1 MKRILVGMSGGV
13 DSSMAAQLLLDD
25 GAAVESVT
33 LRLCPDFAV
42 DGAASAAAERD
53 AAAVAEMLGIPHRVW
68 DYTTW
73 FYDTVISDFASVYAA
88 GGTPNPCV
96 VCNRQVKFGKML
108 EDALAA
114 GFDAVAT
121 GHYVRSEWDEARGRW
136 LLKKGVDPT
145 RDQSYVLYML
155 TQHQLAHS
163 VFPLGGYHKTDLR
176 RMAEER
182 GLVTAHRSDSQDIC
196 FVPDGDYA
204 AFLKNQMHLPFTP
217 GNFVEEDGTVV
228 GTHRGIAAYTIG
240 QRKGLGIAFG
250 EPRFVVAK
258 DAAANTVTVGKS
270 ESLFTDT
277 LVAEN
282 VNWIAVESLT
292 EPMRVT
298 ARTRYHQTEAAAT
311 VEPHEAGF
319 LLRFD
324 EAQRAVT
331 SGQAVV
337 LYQDDIVVGGGT
349 IV

>member
-1 MKRILVGMSGGV
+1 MRSDEFLLGDANALGRSLLKGMGYSNDEIKKPKIGIANSWNEIVPGHYN
-13 DSSMAAQLLLDD
+13 
-25 GAAVESVT
+25 
-33 LRLCPDFAV
+33 LRELADKV
-42 DGAASAAAERD
+42 SA
-53 AAAVAEMLGIPHRVW
+53 G
-68 DYTTW
+68 
-73 FYDTVISDFASVYAA
+73 VYAA

-258 DAAANTVTVGKS
+258 DAAANTKS
-270 ESLFTDT
+270 FL
-277 LVAEN
+277 LPA
-282 VNWIAVESLT
+282 AAPLG
-292 EPMRVT
+292 VT
-298 ARTRYHQTEAAAT
+298 ARRVSVRCSLSVMVRAIPVSTAHSNRRRSSAEREKKASQPLTARGAT
-311 VEPHEAGF
+311 PCSSKSE
-319 LLRFD
+319 
-324 EAQRAVT
+324 
-331 SGQAVV
+331 
-337 LYQDDIVVGGGT
+337 
-349 IV
+349 